1 VLSSLFLLFS
11 LNDVLSGFDLV
22 GIYRHVFVVRV
33 SIDNHSKCEVQH
45 FFMGFLGTKV
55 NRRIGH
61 ELKQLTVVF
70 LRVSMILEAAET
82 VDVGRQQLEQH
93 WLVE

>member
-1 VLSSLFLLFS
+1 
-11 LNDVLSGFDLV
+11 
-22 GIYRHVFVVRV
+22 
-33 SIDNHSKCEVQH
+33 
-45 FFMGFLGTKV
+45 MGFLGTKV